1 VPCRRGVLG
10 QSPNSW
16 SARDGTVLHAS
27 ALPQN
32 LHEPFA
38 LWSAGGVVESLDWN
52 LMLVVLE
59 SMTVKPTSV
68 LAALGS
74 SGADAIAAQ
83 LDEKIQTVVEAAVR

>member
-1 VPCRRGVLG
+1 
-10 QSPNSW
+10 
-16 SARDGTVLHAS
+16 
-27 ALPQN
+27 
-32 LHEPFA
+32 
-38 LWSAGGVVESLDWN
+38 VESLDWN